1 MAVMCA
7 VVIARAIIV
16 TVTLDDLDHQA
27 RMVSGTWQPASA
39 DARAV
44 LTALVN
50 QESGERGYLISGD
63 RSFLRPYRETRAT
76 LPGRLEALRRELR
89 GHQGLLR
96 DLDAVESA
104 AREWRRVGPRRE
116 LAARRHGDQRLAQD
130 LVARGAGKRAFGQVR
145 ARVDTLQRAIDA
157 ELVDAQGQAHRA
169 IATLRITY
177 DWSAGFLVLTVVA
190 AAFVMR
196 RWLLAPVEALRRNLR
211 AVATGQLHL
220 PIEAVGPV
228 EVAAIGSDA
237 EAMRRR
243 IIAEVDAS
251 RAATQA
257 LLQRGPV
264 VIGLRR
270 QLESGPTNRLSGV
283 DVHGV
288 LQPAEGLLAGDWWD
302 SVRRP
307 DDSTALVVTDVAGHG
322 ADAGLSAAR
331 FKERLTILL
340 RTDLDLLTAFQVA
353 AADLDDRPER
363 LLTCLA
369 VQVEPTS
376 GKVSWINAGH
386 PSGLL
391 CRRAGDRIDARPLPA
406 TGPLIGFPVEPWT
419 VRETTMT
426 ADDLLLVFSDGV
438 TEARRA
444 DEEFGRTGVLR
455 TLARLPDLAP
465 AVAVTEIVH
474 AVRAYADN
482 AQRDDITCAGLR
494 LAPAGVPAQAEPV
507 AR

>member
-1 MAVMCA
+1 MVMAALCA
-7 VVIARAIIV
+7 IVVARAVIV
-16 TVTLDDLDHQA
+16 TVTLNDLDNQA
-27 RMVSGTWQPASA
+27 RLVSGTWQPASA

-50 QESGERGYLISGD
+50 QETGERGFLITGD
-63 RSFLRPYRETRAT
+63 RSFLDPYREARAT
-76 LPGRLEALRRELR
+76 LPGRLAELRRELA
-89 GHQGLLR
+89 GHHDLVIE
-96 DLDAVESA
+96 LDAVEAA
-104 AREWRRVGPRRE
+104 ARHWHRVGPRRE
-116 LAARRHGDQRLAQD
+116 LAARRHGDQSLAQQ
-130 LVARGAGKRAFGQVR
+130 LVAAGAGKRAFQRVR
-145 ARVDTLQRAIDA
+145 ARVDTLQQAIDA
-157 ELVDAQGQAHRA
+157 QLVDAQGQADRA
-169 IATLRITY
+169 IATLRTTY
-177 DWSAGFLVLTVVA
+177 DWSAGFLVLMVVA
-190 AAFVMR
+190 AAVVMR

-211 AVATGQLHL
+211 AVATGQLHR

-264 VIGLRR
+264 VVGLRR
-270 QLESGPTNRLSGV
+270 QLESGPTDRLSGV
-283 DVHGV
+283 DVFGL

-302 SVRRP
+302 WVRRP
-307 DDSTALVVTDVAGHG
+307 DESIALVVTDVAGHG
-322 ADAGLSAAR
+322 ADAGLAAAR
-331 FKERLTILL
+331 FKERLTTLL
-340 RTDLDLLTAFQVA
+340 RTDLDLLTVFQVA

-363 LLTCLA
+363 LLTCLV
-369 VQVEPTS
+369 VQVDPVS
-376 GKVSWINAGH
+376 GQVSWINAGH

-391 CRRAGDRIDARPLPA
+391 CRRVGDRIEARPLA
-406 TGPLIGFPVEPWT
+406 VTGPLIGFPVEPWT
-419 VRETTMT
+419 VRATTMT
-426 ADDLLLVFSDGV
+426 AADLLLVFSDGV

-444 DEEFGRTGVLR
+444 DDEFGRIGVVR
-455 TLARLPDLAP
+455 TLNRLPDLAP

-494 LAPAGVPAQAEPV
+494 LAPAEEPA
-507 AR
+507 RG

>member
-1 MAVMCA
+1 MLMAALCA
-7 VVIARAIIV
+7 IVVARSVIV
-16 TVTLDDLDHQA
+16 TLTLNDLDDHA
-27 RMVSGTWQPASA
+27 RLVSGTWQPASA

-50 QESGERGYLISGD
+50 QETGERGFLITGD
-63 RSFLRPYRETRAT
+63 RSFLGPYREARAT
-76 LPGRLEALRRELR
+76 LPGRLVELRRELR
-89 GHQGLLR
+89 GHD
-96 DLDAVESA
+96 DLQQQLGAVESA
-104 AREWRRVGPRRE
+104 ARHWHRVGPRRE
-116 LAARRHGDQRLAQD
+116 LAARRHGSQQLAEQ
-130 LVARGAGKRAFGQVR
+130 LVAAGAGKHAFERVR
-145 ARVDTLQRAIDA
+145 ARVDTLQRSIDGQ
-157 ELVDAQGQAHRA
+157 LVDAQEQADRA
-169 IATLRITY
+169 IATLRTTY
-177 DWSAGFLVLTVVA
+177 DWSAGFLILTVVLA
-190 AAFVMR
+190 AVVMR
-196 RWLLAPVEALRRNLR
+196 RWLLGPVEALRRNLR
-211 AVATGQLHL
+211 AVATGQLHR

-264 VIGLRR
+264 VVGLRR
-270 QLESGPTNRLSGV
+270 QLESGPTDRLSGV
-283 DVHGV
+283 DVYGL

-302 SVRRP
+302 WVRRP
-307 DDSTALVVTDVAGHG
+307 DESIALVVTDVAGHG
-322 ADAGLSAAR
+322 ADAGLAAAR

-340 RTDLDLLTAFQVA
+340 RTELDLLTAFQVA
-353 AADLDDRPER
+353 ADDLDDRPER
-363 LLTCLA
+363 LLTCLV
-369 VQVEPTS
+369 VQVDPTC
-376 GKVSWINAGH
+376 GRVSWINAGH

-391 CRRAGDRIDARPLPA
+391 CRWVGDRVDTRPLPA

-426 ADDLLLVFSDGV
+426 AEDLLLVFSDGV
-438 TEARRA
+438 TEARRG
-444 DEEFGRTGVLR
+444 DDEFGRIGVVRAL
-455 TLARLPDLAP
+455 TRLPDPAP

-494 LAPAGVPAQAEPV
+494 LAPAQEPV
-507 AR
+507 RSRS

>member
-1 MAVMCA
+1 MLALCA
-7 VVIARAIIV
+7 IVVARAVIV
-16 TVTLDDLDHQA
+16 TVTLNHLDDHAKL
-27 RMVSGTWQPASA
+27 VSGTWQPASA

-44 LTALVN
+44 LTALVD
-50 QESGERGYLISGD
+50 EETGERGFLITGD
-63 RSFLRPYRETRAT
+63 KSFLHPYREARAALPDT
-76 LPGRLEALRRELR
+76 LDELR
-89 GHQGLLR
+89 LRLHGHPGLLR
-96 DLDAVESA
+96 ELDAVESA
-104 AREWRRVGPRRE
+104 ARHWREVGPRRE
-116 LAARRHGDQRLAQD
+116 LTARRDAGTRQAQR
-130 LVARGAGKRAFGQVR
+130 LVARGAGKRAFRQVR
-145 ARVDTLQRAIDA
+145 ARVDTFQQAIDA
-157 ELVDAQGQAHRA
+157 QLVDAQEQADTA
-169 IATLRITY
+169 IATLRTTY
-177 DWSAGFLVLTVVA
+177 DWSAGFLVLVVA
-190 AAFVMR
+190 GTAVVMR

-228 EVAAIGSDA
+228 EVAAIGADA

-243 IIAEVDAS
+243 IIAEVDAG

-264 VIGLRR
+264 VVGLRR
-270 QLESGPTNRLSGV
+270 QLDSGPTDGLSGV
-283 DVHGV
+283 DVYGL

-340 RTDLDLLTAFQVA
+340 RTELDLLTAFQVA

-363 LLTCLA
+363 LLTCLV
-369 VQVEPTS
+369 VQVQPAT
-376 GKVSWINAGH
+376 GQVTWINAGH

-391 CRRAGDRIDARPLPA
+391 CRRVGDSIDTRALTT
-406 TGPLIGFPVEPWT
+406 TGPLIGFPADPWT
-419 VRETTMT
+419 VSETTMT
-426 ADDLLLVFSDGV
+426 PADLLLVFSDGV

-444 DEEFGRTGVLR
+444 DEEFGRAGVVR
-455 TLARLPDLAP
+455 TLTRLPDLTP
-465 AVAVTEIVH
+465 ATAVTEIVH

-494 LAPAGVPAQAEPV
+494 LAPA
-507 AR
+507 

>member
-1 MAVMCA
+1 MVVLCSIVVVRAVL
-7 VVIARAIIV
+7 
-16 TVTLDDLDHQA
+16 VTLTLNDLDDHA
-27 RMVSGTWQPASA
+27 RLVSGTWQPASA

-50 QESGERGYLISGD
+50 QETGERGFLITGD
-63 RSFLRPYRETRAT
+63 RSYLAPYREARAA
-76 LPGRLEALRRELR
+76 LPAKLTELRHELR
-89 GHQGLLR
+89 GHRGLVHE
-96 DLDAVESA
+96 LDAVEAA
-104 AREWRRVGPRRE
+104 ARHWHQVGPRRE
-116 LAARRHGDQRLAQD
+116 LAARRQGHDAMAQRL
-130 LVARGAGKRAFGQVR
+130 VAGGAGKRAFGQVR
-145 ARVDTLQRAIDA
+145 ARVDTLQRAIDTQ
-157 ELVDAQGQAHRA
+157 LVDAQEQADRA
-169 IATLRITY
+169 IATLRTTY
-177 DWSAGFLVLTVVA
+177 DWSAGFLVLTVAIA
-190 AAFVMR
+190 AIVMR

-270 QLESGPTNRLSGV
+270 QLESGPTDGLSGV
-283 DVHGV
+283 DVYGL

-307 DDSTALVVTDVAGHG
+307 DESTALVVTDVAGHG
-322 ADAGLSAAR
+322 ADAGLAAAR

-363 LLTCLA
+363 LLTCLV
-369 VQVEPTS
+369 VQVDPTS
-376 GKVSWINAGH
+376 GKVRWINAGH

-391 CRRAGDRIDARPLPA
+391 CRRVGDRVEARPLPA
-406 TGPLIGFPVEPWT
+406 TGPLVGFPVEPWT
-419 VRETTMT
+419 VQETTMT
-426 ADDLLLVFSDGV
+426 AADLLLVFSDGV

-444 DEEFGRTGVLR
+444 DEEFGRAGVVR
-455 TLARLPDLAP
+455 TLTRLPELAP
-465 AVAVTEIVH
+465 TAAVTEIVH

-494 LAPAGVPAQAEPV
+494 LAPA
-507 AR
+507 

>member
-1 MAVMCA
+1 MLLAAVC
-7 VVIARAIIV
+7 VVVVARAIIV
-16 TVTLDDLDHQA
+16 TVTLNDLDDHA
-27 RMVSGTWQPASA
+27 RLVSGTWQPASA

-44 LTALVN
+44 LTALVS
-50 QESGERGYLISGD
+50 QETGERGYLITGD
-63 RSFLRPYRETRAT
+63 RSFLGPYRDARAT
-76 LPGRLEALRRELR
+76 LPGRLAELRRELR
-89 GHQGLLR
+89 GHPDLLQK
-96 DLDAVESA
+96 LDTVEYSA
-104 AREWRRVGPRRE
+104 RNWRRVGPHRE
-116 LAARRHGDQRLAQD
+116 LAARRHGNQQRAED
-130 LVARGAGKRAFGQVR
+130 LVAGGTSKRAFQRVR
-145 ARVDTLQRAIDA
+145 AHVDTLQRAIDA
-157 ELVDAQGQAHRA
+157 QLVDAQEQADRA
-169 IATLRITY
+169 ITTLRTAY
-177 DWSAGFLVLTVVA
+177 DWSAGFLVLTVAVA
-190 AAFVMR
+190 AVVMR

-211 AVATGQLHL
+211 AVATGQLHR

-270 QLESGPTNRLSGV
+270 QLESGPTDALSGV
-283 DVHGV
+283 DVYGLLH
-288 LQPAEGLLAGDWWD
+288 PAEGLLAGDWWD

-322 ADAGLSAAR
+322 ADAGLAAAR

-363 LLTCLA
+363 LLTCLV
-369 VQVEPTS
+369 VQVDPAS
-376 GKVSWINAGH
+376 GKVRWINAGH

-391 CRRAGDRIDARPLPA
+391 CRRVGDRVEARPLPT

-419 VRETTMT
+419 VQETTM
-426 ADDLLLVFSDGV
+426 AEVDLLLVFSDGV

-444 DEEFGRTGVLR
+444 DEEFGPAGVVR
-455 TLARLPDLAP
+455 TLSRLPELSP
-465 AVAVTEIVH
+465 VEAVTEIVH

-494 LAPAGVPAQAEPV
+494 LVPAGVPARAG
-507 AR
+507 R